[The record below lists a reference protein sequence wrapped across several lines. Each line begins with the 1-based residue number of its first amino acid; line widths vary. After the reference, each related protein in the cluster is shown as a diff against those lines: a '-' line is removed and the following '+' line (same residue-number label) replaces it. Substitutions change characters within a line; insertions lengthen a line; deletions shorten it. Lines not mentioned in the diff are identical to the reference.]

1 PVDLGPG
8 RTATAIS
15 AGDFHTCAVLDTG
28 EVRCWGMGSAGQLG
42 YGNLNAIGDDE
53 TPASAGP
60 VDLGPGRMALAIS
73 ADALHTCAI
82 LDSGRLRCWGFG
94 GDGQLGYGNTA
105 TIGDDE
111 TPAAAGPADLG
122 GTLVTRVAS
131 ASVALQSPV
140 DEAEVG
146 EQIAATATITNAG
159 PDATLVRVALR
170 SPGFELLSGT
180 PSAGVFSPGT
190 GLWTIDQL
198 APGDSATLE
207 LTAEVLVSGTP
218 ALSARIT
225 SQSAV
230 DPASFPA
237 PAGADPGVQ
246 VSFTVPEPPPVQV
259 EVPGPTVTVPGP
271 TVTETITVTVPPA
284 TPPPPAT
291 PAFACE
297 LPTRPNALDLAATVG
312 QLRINQR
319 IAIAAVRRLNAIRA
333 RLEGRPEPET
343 PSGGERGVIR
353 PTTAQLRI
361 NQRISEA
368 GFTRARDIYR
378 RLGGAGAPTLTPRA
392 GSITFTRAGVGANQ
406 LTNIRALDMLNCINA
421 NLD

>member
-1 PVDLGPG
+1 MRCWGLGSTGQLGYGNTTTIGDDESPASVGPVDLGPGRTATAISAGSSHTCAVLDTGQVRCWGLGSDGQLGYGNIDDIGDDESPASVGPVDLGPG

-131 ASVALQSPV
+131 ASVALQRPV

-170 SPGFELLSGT
+170 S
-180 PSAGVFSPGT
+180 
-190 GLWTIDQL
+190 
-198 APGDSATLE
+198 
-207 LTAEVLVSGTP
+207 
-218 ALSARIT
+218 
-225 SQSAV
+225 
-230 DPASFPA
+230 
-237 PAGADPGVQ
+237 
-246 VSFTVPEPPPVQV
+246 
-259 EVPGPTVTVPGP
+259 
-271 TVTETITVTVPPA
+271 
-284 TPPPPAT
+284 
-291 PAFACE
+291 
-297 LPTRPNALDLAATVG
+297 
-312 QLRINQR
+312 
-319 IAIAAVRRLNAIRA
+319 
-333 RLEGRPEPET
+333 
-343 PSGGERGVIR
+343 
-353 PTTAQLRI
+353 
-361 NQRISEA
+361 
-368 GFTRARDIYR
+368 
-378 RLGGAGAPTLTPRA
+378 
-392 GSITFTRAGVGANQ
+392 
-406 LTNIRALDMLNCINA
+406 
-421 NLD
+421 